1 MKLIALVAM
10 LPAMSAMAG
19 SAYAG
24 IATSFSVNSGVHYV
38 LNDQG
43 PNADGKVLTPF
54 GGTLRSDLSPL
65 SKCRSTYSA
74 TTHTSSCSFIDQSDW
89 ETPYNEEY
97 LGQFKTD
104 APLLGGLV
112 SRVQVKKD
120 GSYLGY
126 FMFSYSKDEIE
137 EDASGSYANSFN
149 TFYLFRFRG
158 TGMAWDTT
166 LDASLAEE
174 MWHRESMFEKIYSI
188 QRYRNKIDPLTGE
201 EGLSLDSERWDG
213 TVNLAA
219 VPEPAGLAL
228 FGIGLAAVAVLR
240 RRKKCSFPSHLLH

>member
-1 MKLIALVAM
+1 MKYFA
-10 LPAMSAMAG
+10 LPAILLAMAG

-24 IATSFSVNSGVHYV
+24 IATSFTVNSGEHYV

-43 PNADGKVLTPF
+43 PSADGKVLTPF
-54 GGTLRSDLSPL
+54 GGTLRSDLSL
-65 SKCRSTYSA
+65 SSNCRSTYTA

-97 LGQFKTD
+97 LGQFNTD

-112 SRVQVKKD
+112 SRIQVTKD

-126 FMFSYSKDEIE
+126 FMFSHSKDEIE
-137 EDASGSYANSFN
+137 EDASGSYANSFI

-158 TGMAWDTT
+158 TGMPWDTT
-166 LDASLAEE
+166 LDASLAEA

-188 QRYRNKIDPLTGE
+188 QRYHDKIDPLTGE
-201 EGLSLDSERWDG
+201 ELSLNSERWDG
-213 TVNLAA
+213 TVNLVA

-228 FGIGLAAVAVLR
+228 FGIGLAAAAVLR
-240 RRKKCSFPSHLLH
+240 RRKQR